1 MAKHAIEAGDKALIS
16 DMKRLTKVYKCKEE
30 GCSKEFHYK
39 EGLDGHMIVEHGR
52 EDLKW
57 QCKLCTA
64 SYIHKRHHD
73 RHMREKHLLDKHGNT
88 IATTNH
94 LGDSKSESKSG
105 NNPGKKQSKK
115 TKIVKSEPETG
126 INPSKKQSKKTK
138 IVKTNHLNDSK
149 SGPKAGNDPGKKQ
162 SKKTGCKICFA
173 KFNTRLELDSHMVE
187 EHQHKGNWT
196 CKECQSKFIMKR
208 HLYDHMLKIHE
219 MDKDGTKINV
229 KNGLFKYSFCSDEFA
244 TKSKL
249 DSHLVQ
255 DHGQERSHQCD
266 LCGVKERIFNL

>member
-1 MAKHAIEAGDKALIS
+1 
-16 DMKRLTKVYKCKEE
+16 
-30 GCSKEFHYK
+30 
-39 EGLDGHMIVEHGR
+39 MIVEHGR

-94 LGDSKSESKSG
+94 LEDSKSEPKTG

-126 INPSKKQSKKTK
+126 INPS
-138 IVKTNHLNDSK
+138 
-149 SGPKAGNDPGKKQ
+149 KKQ

-187 EHQHKGNWT
+187 EHQHKGNWS

-266 LCGVKERIFNL
+266 LCGVKERIFNLYS